1 MGAKITGFAMVTLP
15 KLMGL
20 SRKIPLPK
28 KAASPLNRK
37 PLAGKAV
44 AR

>member
-20 SRKIPLPK
+20 SRKILCLK
-28 KAASPLNRK
+28 KRQVP
-37 PLAGKAV
+37 
-44 AR
+44 